1 MYAAPSTL
9 TPLVPRIDLG
19 DPLWHTGK
27 YCDDDGPDRDI
38 CGFGVRTGIYM
49 QCIALSLATVTGL
62 MRTLTAL
69 PAAIMTTFVMNVIL
83 TMKSVQF
90 IFEENPMIQDF
101 WVAQLQL
108 FLLTTIVPFAML
120 FGQWK
125 RISLVN
131 EVLAGICILYTYTQ
145 GLWFWLDGYTQSDEM
160 VCGTADSKIGSWRL
174 LKDNARWAMIATYL
188 VGVTFVLPF
197 ALVSYYRTKPG
208 IFFPIWRIV
217 PTRRLSLRA
226 VALGVFTVPLYV
238 WCIVLVERTIRRGE
252 EGQWL
257 TSSGQW
263 FSLEIGIST
272 LIEAAW
278 HTSRCIWSDIKGGAF
293 SEDPEA
299 LGVIV
304 QQSTITA
311 EGSYIALDDQSAPLR
326 PFQANTLE

>member
-62 MRTLTAL
+62 TRTLTAL
-69 PAAIMTTFVMNVIL
+69 SAAIMTTFVMNVIL

-125 RISLVN
+125 RFGLVK
-131 EVLAGICILYTYTQ
+131 EVLAGLCILYTYTQ
-145 GLWFWLDGYTQSDEM
+145 G
-160 VCGTADSKIGSWRL
+160 
-174 LKDNARWAMIATYL
+174 
-188 VGVTFVLPF
+188 
-197 ALVSYYRTKPG
+197 
-208 IFFPIWRIV
+208 
-217 PTRRLSLRA
+217 LSLRA

-263 FSLEIGIST
+263 FSLGIGIST

-278 HTSRCIWSDIKGGAF
+278 HKSRCIWSDIKGGAF
-293 SEDPEA
+293 SEDPEV

-311 EGSYIALDDQSAPLR
+311 EGSYIALDDESAPLR